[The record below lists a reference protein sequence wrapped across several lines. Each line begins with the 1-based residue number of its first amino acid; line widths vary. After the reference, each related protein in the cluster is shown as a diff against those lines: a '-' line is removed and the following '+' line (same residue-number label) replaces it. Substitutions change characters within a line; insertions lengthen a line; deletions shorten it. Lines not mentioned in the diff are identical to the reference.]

1 MTEKDINGL
10 LYQDSNAY
18 QIGRKD
24 GYDEIMSQM
33 HDIIDKCYNTG
44 YKEAIDFAIDW
55 LKRNANHYTYNTGGW
70 YEYPRVSRKCWGD
83 LKKAMEEHLCRET
96 SK

>member
-1 MTEKDINGL
+1 MNHNSLI
-10 LYQDSNAY
+10 YQDSNAY
-18 QIGRKD
+18 RIGRKD

-44 YKEAIDFAIDW
+44 HKDAMDFVCEWLYIYYPTIERCQSAEEAWKI
-55 LKRNANHYTYNTGGW
+55 
-70 YEYPRVSRKCWGD
+70 
-83 LKKAMEEHLCRET
+83 LKKAMEENLCKGI

>member
-1 MTEKDINGL
+1 MNANSLIF
-10 LYQDSNAY
+10 QDSNAY
-18 QIGRKD
+18 RIGRKD

-44 YKEAIDFAIDW
+44 YKDAMDFVCEW
-55 LKRNANHYTYNTGGW
+55 LYIY
-70 YEYPRVSRKCWGD
+70 YPTIERCQSAEDAWKILEKD
-83 LKKAMEEHLCRET
+83 MEEHLCKGT